1 MRARANEPVETTTA
15 ASSPPR
21 LIHAWPYVEWGGVQI
36 YFLNLLRSA
45 VDEFEVRAVLPE
57 GSSPTLLGY
66 LSHQSVKVD
75 QLPARSPSVAARGLA
90 ARIGRRYRKLHAES
104 VFRRH
109 LLAAAGG
116 SAILHVDV
124 APWTSHRLLS
134 ALARRHP
141 TLVTLH
147 TRLPEPG
154 RLRRR
159 LWRRRLRRLVRTP
172 GFRLIATNLDVRD
185 SLVPHLGAWVE
196 ANVPIAYSGVDL
208 REIAAVEAA
217 HGDRDERLR
226 ELGLPGDRTL
236 VVVAAQFIERKGN
249 WTFLEAVAQLE
260 KRCPRLFFVWLG
272 MEDLPPEAEARIA
285 ALVGPESFRYL
296 PSRRSGNSRLAF
308 LATLSALADVFV
320 LPSLVEGLP
329 LVLIEAM
336 ALGKP
341 IVATRINGIPEAIE
355 DGSNGRLV
363 SPGRATELAEAIA
376 FLADHPEVA
385 RRLGAAAR
393 RTAVE
398 RFDQR
403 STTEV
408 TMKAYRA
415 ALRSQVS
422 SRPRSG
428 GRREGEA
435 G

>member
-1 MRARANEPVETTTA
+1 MESTP

-36 YFLNLLRSA
+36 YFLNLLRTA
-45 VDEFEVRAVLPE
+45 AEEFDVRAILPE

-66 LSHQSVKVD
+66 LSDQSVAIE
-75 QLPARSPSVAARGLA
+75 QLPARCPSVAARGLA
-90 ARIGRRYRKLHAES
+90 ARVGLRYRKLRAES

-124 APWTSHRLLS
+124 APWTSHRLLA

-141 TLVTLH
+141 TVVTLH

-154 RLRRR
+154 RFRRR
-159 LWRRRLRRLVRTP
+159 LWRRRLRRLARTP

-185 SLVPHLGAWVE
+185 SLVPHLGTWVE

-208 REIAAVEAA
+208 REIAAVESAPA
-217 HGDRDERLR
+217 DRDERLR
-226 ELGLPGDRTL
+226 ELGLPTDRTL

-249 WTFLEAVAQLE
+249 WTFLEAAAHLE
-260 KRCPRLFFVWLG
+260 TRCPRLFFVWLG
-272 MEDLPPEAEARIA
+272 MEDLPPETEVRIA
-285 ALVGPESFRYL
+285 SIVGPDAFRYL
-296 PSRRSGNSRLAF
+296 PSRLSGTSRLAF
-308 LATLSALADVFV
+308 LSTLAALADIFV

-355 DGSNGRLV
+355 DGSNGLLV
-363 SPGRATELAEAIA
+363 PPGRAAELAAAIA
-376 FLADHPEVA
+376 SLADHPETA
-385 RRLGAAAR
+385 RRLGDAAR
-393 RTAVE
+393 RTAAE

-408 TMKAYRA
+408 TMQAYRA
-415 ALRSQVS
+415 ALRSPAS
-422 SRPRSG
+422 SGPPGREGPGG
-428 GRREGEA
+428 GR
-435 G
+435 